1 MSRKLAITLL
11 GLALASAAS
20 GSARADSLTD
30 PTRPPMPGERMRQ
43 AGELELEGVLCHAGA
58 FVAIADD
65 RLVHV
70 GDSVDG
76 VLIRGI
82 TAAGVL
88 YSRGDSPHK
97 RFAYAP
103 EPWIEGCTGSASA
116 SQPGSQPLIAVD
128 VAGAPAG
135 VFFQGL
141 VENTPYNI
149 LVHPD
154 VTGRVSVSLKN
165 VTLQQV
171 LDATRDLYGLDYRHT
186 AAGYLILPAALQTRI
201 FHISYLDLRRYGVS
215 NTLISS
221 GQVTQGNYNTQYG
234 GTQSTPTQS
243 PTTATV
249 GSGDDKATIDTT
261 GTSVMTRDDSDFWG
275 NLEANLHAM
284 IGTGPGRKVIIDPQ
298 SGIVVV
304 RALPEQLDEVSD
316 YLRTTEATVT
326 RQVLL
331 EAKIVEV
338 DLDHA
343 YQAGINWAQVMALGN
358 SHYLIGQTS
367 PANGFG
373 TANALTPPNNSPV
386 TVGPVGPGNPVTSL
400 TTSSLGGAFTL
411 AADFTNFD
419 AFIQLLSTEG
429 NTHVLSSPRVATLDN
444 QKAIIK
450 AGTDQFYVTGV
461 QSNTVV
467 STTTPTISNNVSLTP
482 FFSGVALDVT
492 PQIGTHGEVLLHIHP
507 IVSQVSTQTL
517 TIEVQGSPDV
527 LPMAQSSVRESDSI
541 VRAHSGQVI
550 VIGGLMQETVDRQQY
565 KTPLLGDIPGLGRL
579 FRSEQDTKSKVELVI
594 LLRAMVV
601 NGSDWP
607 KLVDE
612 SPGMEDAAA
621 AGKKAKSP

>member
-1 MSRKLAITLL
+1 MSRKFAIGVSGLLLAC
-11 GLALASAAS
+11 ALTA
-20 GSARADSLTD
+20 GARADSLTD
-30 PTRPPMPGERMRQ
+30 PTRPPTAGPRLQQ
-43 AGELELEGVLCHAGA
+43 AGELRLEGVLCHAGV
-58 FVAIADD
+58 FVGIAND
-65 RLVHV
+65 RLVHA
-70 GDSVDG
+70 GDRVNG

-82 TAAGVL
+82 SAEGIS
-88 YSRGDSPHK
+88 YSRGRHK
-97 RFAYAP
+97 QFAYAP
-103 EPWIEGCTGSASA
+103 EPWLVGCDAAAAA
-116 SQPGSQPLIAVD
+116 SQPGSEPVFGVD
-128 VAGAPAG
+128 VAGAPAN
-135 VFFQGL
+135 VFFEGV

-154 VTGRVSVSLKN
+154 VTSRITISLKN
-165 VTLQQV
+165 VTLQQL
-171 LDATRDLYGLDYRHT
+171 LDATRDLYGIDYRRT

-234 GTQSTPTQS
+234 STQSTPAQS

-261 GTSVMTRDDSDFWG
+261 GTSVLTRDDSDFWG

-284 IGTGPGRKVIIDPQ
+284 VGNGPGYKVIIDPQ
-298 SGIVVV
+298 SGIIVV
-304 RALPEQLDEVSD
+304 RALPEQLAEVSD
-316 YLRTTEATVT
+316 YLSTTEATVS

-343 YQAGINWAQVMALGN
+343 YQAGINWAQVMALGS
-358 SHYLIGQTS
+358 SHYLIGQTA

-373 TANALTPPNNSPV
+373 TANALTPPSNSPI
-386 TVGPVGPGNPVTSL
+386 TIGPGNPVTSL
-400 TTSSLGGAFTL
+400 TTNSLGGAFTL
-411 AADFTNFD
+411 AAGFTNFD
-419 AFIQLLSTEG
+419 ALIQLLSTEG

-461 QSNTVV
+461 QSNTIAGFG
-467 STTTPTISNNVSLTP
+467 TAPTISNNVSLTP

-492 PQIGTHGEVLLHIHP
+492 PQIGSDGEVLLHIHP
-507 IVSQVSTQTL
+507 IVSQVTTQTL
-517 TIEVQGSPDV
+517 TIEVQGTPDV
-527 LPMAQSSVRESDSI
+527 LPMAQSSVRESDSM
-541 VRAHSGQVI
+541 VRARSGQVI
-550 VIGGLMQETVDRQQY
+550 VIGGLMQETVDKQQY
-565 KTPLLGDIPGLGRL
+565 KTPLLGDIPGLGQL

-607 KLVDE
+607 KLVAQ
-612 SPGMEDAAA
+612 SPGMEVTAP
-621 AGKKAKSP
+621 KTKAKSP

>member
-1 MSRKLAITLL
+1 MSRKFALPLSGLLLAC
-11 GLALASAAS
+11 ALT
-20 GSARADSLTD
+20 GGVRADSLTD
-30 PTRPPMPGERMRQ
+30 PTRPPTAATPVRD
-43 AGELELEGVLCHAGA
+43 AGALRLEGVLCHAGV
-58 FVAIADD
+58 FVGIAND
-65 RLVHV
+65 RLVHA
-70 GDSVDG
+70 GDRLDG

-82 TAAGVL
+82 SAAGIS
-88 YSRGDSPHK
+88 YSRGARK

-103 EPWIEGCTGSASA
+103 EPWLEDCAAAATV
-116 SQPGSQPLIAVD
+116 SQPASEPLFGVD
-128 VAGAPAG
+128 VAGAPADAFFEG
-135 VFFQGL
+135 V

-154 VTGRVSVSLKN
+154 VTSRITLSLKN
-165 VTLQQV
+165 VTLQQL
-171 LDATRDLYGLDYRHT
+171 LDATRDLYGIDYRHT

-201 FHISYLDLRRYGVS
+201 FHVSYLDLRRYGVS

-221 GQVTQGNYNTQYG
+221 GQVTQGSYNTQYG
-234 GTQSTPTQS
+234 GQATAAQS

-284 IGTGPGRKVIIDPQ
+284 IGNGPGYKVIIDPQ
-298 SGIVVV
+298 SGIIVV
-304 RALPEQLDEVSD
+304 RALPEQLAEVSD
-316 YLRTTEATVT
+316 YLRTTEATVS

-338 DLDHA
+338 DLNHA
-343 YQAGINWAQVMALGN
+343 YQAGINWAQVMALGS
-358 SHYLIGQTS
+358 SHYLIGQTA

-373 TANALTPPNNSPV
+373 TANALTPPSNSPV
-386 TVGPVGPGNPVTSL
+386 TIGPGNPVTSL
-400 TTSSLGGAFTL
+400 TTNSLGGAFTV

-419 AFIQLLSTEG
+419 ALIQLLSTEG

-461 QSNTVV
+461 QSNTIVGNGT
-467 STTTPTISNNVSLTP
+467 SPTISNNVSLTP

-492 PQIGTHGEVLLHIHP
+492 PQIGTDGEVLLHIHP
-507 IVSQVSTQTL
+507 IVSQVTTQTL

-527 LPMAQSSVRESDSI
+527 LPMAQSAVRESDSM
-541 VRAHSGQVI
+541 VRARSGQVI
-550 VIGGLMQETVDRQQY
+550 VIGGLMQETVDKQQY
-565 KTPLLGDIPGLGRL
+565 KTPLLGDIPGLGQL

-601 NGSDWP
+601 NGNDWP
-607 KLVDE
+607 KLVAE
-612 SPGMEDAAA
+612 SQVTADKPP
-621 AGKKAKSP
+621 KTKAKSP

>member
-1 MSRKLAITLL
+1 MSRRFAITVFALL
-11 GLALASAAS
+11 LASAMT

-30 PTRPPMPGERMRQ
+30 PTRPPMPGERMHE
-43 AGELELEGVLCHAGA
+43 AGGLRLEGVLCHAGA
-58 FVAIADD
+58 FVAIAND

-70 GDSVDG
+70 GDRVDG
-76 VLIRGI
+76 ALIRGI
-82 TAAGVL
+82 SAAGIL
-88 YSRGDSPHK
+88 YSRGPHK
-97 RFAYAP
+97 QFAYAP
-103 EPWIEGCTGSASA
+103 EPWIEGCTGAASVSPPA
-116 SQPGSQPLIAVD
+116 SEPLIGVD

-154 VTGRVSVSLKN
+154 VTGRVTISLKN
-165 VTLQQV
+165 VTLQQL
-171 LDATRDLYGLDYRHT
+171 LDATRDLYGLDYRRT

-201 FHISYLDLRRYGVS
+201 FHISYLDLRRFGVS

-234 GTQSTPTQS
+234 GTQTTPAQS

-249 GSGDDKATIDTT
+249 GTGSNKTTIDTT

-275 NLEANLHAM
+275 NLEANLRAM
-284 IGTGPGRKVIIDPQ
+284 IGDGLGRKVIIDPQ
-298 SGIVVV
+298 SGIIVV
-304 RALPEQLDEVSD
+304 RALPEQLAEVSD
-316 YLRTTEATVT
+316 YLHATEATVT

-343 YQAGINWAQVMALGN
+343 YQAGVNWAQIMALGS
-358 SHYLIGQTS
+358 SHYLIGQTA

-373 TANALTPPNNSPV
+373 IANALTPPTNSPI
-386 TVGPVGPGNPVTSL
+386 TLSPGSPVTSL
-400 TTSSLGGAFTL
+400 TTNSLGGAFTV

-419 AFIQLLSTEG
+419 AVIQLLSTEG
-429 NTHVLSSPRVATLDN
+429 NTRVLSSPRVATLDN

-461 QSNTVV
+461 QSDTVV
-467 STTTPTISNNVSLTP
+467 GTTPTISNNVSLTP

-492 PQIGTHGEVLLHIHP
+492 PQIGAHGEVLLHIHP
-507 IVSQVSTQTL
+507 IVSVVTTQTL
-517 TIEVQGSPDV
+517 TLEVQGQADV
-527 LPMAQSSVRESDSI
+527 LPMAQSSVRESDSV

-550 VIGGLMQETVDRQQY
+550 VIGGLMQEAVNKQQY

-612 SPGMEDAAA
+612 SPAMEAATPA
-621 AGKKAKSP
+621 TKAKSP

>member
-1 MSRKLAITLL
+1 MSRKLAVTVL
-11 GLALASAAS
+11 GLMLAYAMT
-20 GSARADSLTD
+20 GSALADSLTD
-30 PTRPPMPGERMRQ
+30 PTRPPVPGARVPGSGLQ
-43 AGELELEGVLCHAGA
+43 LEGVLCHAGV

-65 RLVHV
+65 RLVHA
-70 GDSVDG
+70 GDRVDG
-76 VLIRGI
+76 AVIRDI
-82 TAAGVL
+82 SAAGVL
-88 YSRGDSPHK
+88 YSRGVRK

-103 EPWIEGCTGSASA
+103 EPWLVGCAASTSRPA
-116 SQPGSQPLIAVD
+116 SEPLIGVD
-128 VAGAPAG
+128 VADAPAG
-135 VFFQGL
+135 VFFEGI
-141 VENTPYNI
+141 VENTPYNV

-154 VTGRVSVSLKN
+154 VKGRVTISLKN
-165 VTLQQV
+165 VTLQQL
-171 LDATRDLYGLDYRHT
+171 LDATRDLYGLDYRRT

-201 FHISYLDLRRYGVS
+201 FHVSYLDLRRYGVS

-221 GQVTQGNYNTQYG
+221 GQVTQGSYNTQYG
-234 GTQSTPTQS
+234 GQATAAQS

-284 IGTGPGRKVIIDPQ
+284 IGNGPGYKVIIDPQ
-298 SGIVVV
+298 SGIIVV
-304 RALPEQLDEVSD
+304 RALPEQLAEVSD
-316 YLRTTEATVT
+316 YLRTTEATVS

-338 DLDHA
+338 DLNHA
-343 YQAGINWAQVMALGN
+343 YQAGINWAQVMALGS
-358 SHYLIGQTS
+358 SHYLIGQTA

-373 TANALTPPNNSPV
+373 TANALTPPSNSPV
-386 TVGPVGPGNPVTSL
+386 TIGPGNPVTSL
-400 TTSSLGGAFTL
+400 TTNSLGGAFTV

-419 AFIQLLSTEG
+419 ALIQLLSTEG

-461 QSNTVV
+461 QSNTIVGNGT
-467 STTTPTISNNVSLTP
+467 SPTISNNVSLTP

-492 PQIGTHGEVLLHIHP
+492 PQIGTDGEVLLHIHP
-507 IVSQVSTQTL
+507 IVSQVTTQTL

-527 LPMAQSSVRESDSI
+527 LPMAQSAVRESDSM
-541 VRAHSGQVI
+541 VRARSGQVI
-550 VIGGLMQETVDRQQY
+550 VIGGLMQETVDKQQY
-565 KTPLLGDIPGLGRL
+565 KTPLLGDIPGLGQL

-601 NGSDWP
+601 NGNDWP
-607 KLVDE
+607 KLVAE
-612 SPGMEDAAA
+612 SQVTADKPP
-621 AGKKAKSP
+621 KTKAKSP

>member
-1 MSRKLAITLL
+1 MSRRFAITAL
-11 GLALASAAS
+11 GLLLAGATA
-20 GSARADSLTD
+20 GNAHADSLID
-30 PTRPPMPGERMRQ
+30 PTRPPTPGARVPGSGLQ
-43 AGELELEGVLCHAGA
+43 LEGVLCHAGV

-65 RLVHV
+65 RLVHIGDRV
-70 GDSVDG
+70 GG
-76 VLIRGI
+76 ALIRDI
-82 TAAGVL
+82 SAAGVR
-88 YSRGDSPHK
+88 YSLGTHE

-103 EPWIEGCTGSASA
+103 EPRLEGCAGAPKPA
-116 SQPGSQPLIAVD
+116 QPAGEPLFGVD
-128 VAGAPAG
+128 VAGAPAS
-135 VFFQGL
+135 VFFEGL
-141 VENTPYNI
+141 VENTPYNV

-154 VTGRVSVSLKN
+154 VTSRVTISLKN
-165 VTLQQV
+165 VTLQQL
-171 LDATRDLYGLDYRHT
+171 LDATRDLYGIDYRRT

-234 GTQSTPTQS
+234 GAQTSQTQMPTI
-243 PTTATV
+243 ATV
-249 GSGDDKATIDTT
+249 GSGNDKTTLDTA

-275 NLEANLHAM
+275 NLESSLHAM
-284 IGTGPGRKVIIDPQ
+284 IGSAPGRKVIIDPQ

-304 RALPEQLDEVSD
+304 RALPEQLAEVSE
-316 YLRTTEATVT
+316 YLSSTEATVT

-343 YQAGINWAQVMALGN
+343 YQAGINWAQVMALGQ
-358 SHYLIGQTS
+358 SHYLIGQTN
-367 PANGFG
+367 PQNGFG
-373 TANALTPPNNSPV
+373 TANALTPPSNSPV
-386 TVGPVGPGNPVTSL
+386 TVGPGNPITSL
-400 TTSSLGGAFTL
+400 TTNPLGGAFTL

-450 AGTDQFYVTGV
+450 AGIDQFYVTGV

-467 STTTPTISNNVSLTP
+467 SATTPTISNNVSLTP

-492 PQIGTHGEVLLHIHP
+492 PQIGADGDVLLHIHP
-507 IVSQVSTQTL
+507 IVSTVTTQTVTL
-517 TIEVQGSPDV
+517 EIQGSADV
-527 LPMAQSSVRESDSI
+527 LPMAQSSVRESDSM

-550 VIGGLMQETVDRQQY
+550 VIGGLMQDTVNKQQY
-565 KTPLLGDIPGLGRL
+565 KTPLLGDIPGVGRL

-594 LLRAMVV
+594 LLRALVV
-601 NGSDWP
+601 NGGDWP
-607 KLVDE
+607 KLIQE
-612 SPGMEDAAA
+612 SPAVE
-621 AGKKAKSP
+621 GKAP

>member
-1 MSRKLAITLL
+1 MSRRFAISVL
-11 GLALASAAS
+11 GLLLACAAA

-30 PTRPPMPGERMRQ
+30 PTRPPTPGARVPGSGLR
-43 AGELELEGVLCHAGA
+43 LEGVLCHSGV

-70 GDSVDG
+70 GDRVDG
-76 VLIRGI
+76 ALIRDI
-82 TAAGVL
+82 SAAGVR
-88 YSRGDSPHK
+88 YSRARHE

-103 EPWIEGCTGSASA
+103 EPRLEGCAAAGPS
-116 SQPGSQPLIAVD
+116 SQPVGGPLFGVD
-128 VAGAPAG
+128 VAGAPAS
-135 VFFQGL
+135 VFFEGL

-154 VTGRVSVSLKN
+154 VTSRVTISLKN
-165 VTLQQV
+165 VTLPQV
-171 LDATRDLYGLDYRHT
+171 LDATRDLYGIDYRHT

-221 GQVTQGNYNTQYG
+221 GQVTQGNFNTQYG
-234 GTQSTPTQS
+234 GAQTAQTQA

-275 NLEANLHAM
+275 NLEANLRAM
-284 IGTGPGRKVIIDPQ
+284 VGNGPGRKVIIDPQ
-298 SGIVVV
+298 SGIIVV
-304 RALPEQLDEVSD
+304 RALPQQLTEVSD
-316 YLRTTEATVT
+316 YLRSTEATVT

-331 EAKIVEV
+331 EAKIIEV

-343 YQAGINWAQVMALGN
+343 YQAGINWAQVMALGQ
-358 SHYLIGQTS
+358 SHYLIGQTN
-367 PANGFG
+367 PQNGFG
-373 TANALTPPNNSPV
+373 TANALIPPSNSPV
-386 TVGPVGPGNPVTSL
+386 TVGPGNPITSL
-400 TTSSLGGAFTL
+400 TTNPLGGAFTL

-429 NTHVLSSPRVATLDN
+429 NTRVLSSPRVATLDN

-450 AGTDQFYVTGV
+450 AGVDQFYVTGV

-467 STTTPTISNNVSLTP
+467 SATTPTISNNVSLTP

-492 PQIGTHGEVLLHIHP
+492 PQIGAHGDVLLHIHP
-507 IVSQVSTQTL
+507 IVSVVTTQTVTL
-517 TIEVQGSPDV
+517 EIQGSADV
-527 LPMAQSSVRESDSI
+527 LPMAQSSVRESDSM
-541 VRAHSGQVI
+541 VRARSGQVI
-550 VIGGLMQETVDRQQY
+550 VIGGLMQETVNKQQY
-565 KTPLLGDIPGLGRL
+565 KTPLLGDIPGVGRL

-601 NGSDWP
+601 NGGDWP
-607 KLVDE
+607 KLIQE
-612 SPGMEDAAA
+612 SPALE
-621 AGKKAKSP
+621 GKAP

>member
-1 MSRKLAITLL
+1 MSRRFTIIVL
-11 GLALASAAS
+11 GLLLTCTAA
-20 GSARADSLTD
+20 GSARADSLSD
-30 PTRPPMPGERMRQ
+30 PTRPPTPGARAPGSGLQ
-43 AGELELEGVLCHAGA
+43 LEGVLCHAGV
-58 FVAIADD
+58 FVAIADN
-65 RLVHV
+65 RLVHI
-70 GDSVDG
+70 GDRVDG
-76 VLIRGI
+76 ALIRDI
-82 TAAGVL
+82 SAAGIR
-88 YSRGDSPHK
+88 YSRGTHEL
-97 RFAYAP
+97 FAYAP
-103 EPWIEGCTGSASA
+103 EPRLEACAGAASA
-116 SQPGSQPLIAVD
+116 AQPAGEPLFGVD
-128 VAGAPAG
+128 VAGAPAS
-135 VFFQGL
+135 VFFEGL

-149 LVHPD
+149 LVHPGITSR
-154 VTGRVSVSLKN
+154 VTISLKN
-165 VTLQQV
+165 VTLPQV
-171 LDATRDLYGLDYRHT
+171 LDATRDLYGIDYRHT

-234 GTQSTPTQS
+234 GAQTAQIQG

-275 NLEANLHAM
+275 NLEANLRAM
-284 IGTGPGRKVIIDPQ
+284 IGNGPGRKVIIDPQ
-298 SGIVVV
+298 SGIIVV
-304 RALPEQLDEVSD
+304 RALPEQLAEVND
-316 YLRTTEATVT
+316 YLRSTEATVT

-343 YQAGINWAQVMALGN
+343 YQAGINWAQVMALGS
-358 SHYLIGQTS
+358 SHYLIGQSS
-367 PANGFG
+367 PQNGFG
-373 TANALTPPNNSPV
+373 TANALIPPSNSPV
-386 TVGPVGPGNPVTSL
+386 TVGPGNPITSL
-400 TTSSLGGAFTL
+400 TTNPLGGAFTL

-450 AGTDQFYVTGV
+450 AGVDQFYVTGV
-461 QSNTVV
+461 QSNIVGTA
-467 STTTPTISNNVSLTP
+467 TTPTISNNVSLTP

-492 PQIGTHGEVLLHIHP
+492 PQIGAHGDVLLHIHP
-507 IVSQVSTQTL
+507 IVSTVTTQTVTL
-517 TIEVQGSPDV
+517 EVQGSADV
-527 LPMAQSSVRESDSI
+527 LPMAQSSVRESDSM

-550 VIGGLMQETVDRQQY
+550 VIGGLMQDTVNKQQY
-565 KTPLLGDIPGLGRL
+565 KTPLLGDIPGVGRL

-607 KLVDE
+607 KLIEE
-612 SPGMEDAAA
+612 SPGMKD
-621 AGKKAKSP
+621 KSP

>member
-1 MSRKLAITLL
+1 M
-11 GLALASAAS
+11 
-20 GSARADSLTD
+20 DVTD
-30 PTRPPMPGERMRQ
+30 
-43 AGELELEGVLCHAGA
+43 
-58 FVAIADD
+58 
-65 RLVHV
+65 
-70 GDSVDG
+70 
-76 VLIRGI
+76 
-82 TAAGVL
+82 
-88 YSRGDSPHK
+88 
-97 RFAYAP
+97 
-103 EPWIEGCTGSASA
+103 
-116 SQPGSQPLIAVD
+116 
-128 VAGAPAG
+128 APAR

-141 VENTPYNI
+141 VEDTPYNI

-154 VTGRVSVSLKN
+154 VGGRVTISLKN
-165 VTLQQV
+165 VTLKQL
-171 LDATRDLYGLDYRHT
+171 LDATRDMYGLDYRRT
-186 AAGYLILPAALQTRI
+186 TAGYLILPAALQTRV

-221 GQVTQGNYNTQYG
+221 GQVTQGSYNTQYG
-234 GTQSTPTQS
+234 GAQSPTQS

-249 GSGDDKATIDTT
+249 GSGDDKATLDTT
-261 GTSVMTRDDSDFWG
+261 GTSVLTRDDSDFWG

-284 IGTGPGRKVIIDPQ
+284 VGDGSGRKVIIDPQ

-304 RALPEQLDEVSD
+304 RALPEELTEVSE
-316 YLRTTEATVT
+316 YLRTTQATVT

-331 EAKIVEV
+331 EAKIIEV
-338 DLDHA
+338 DLNHA
-343 YQAGINWAQVMALGN
+343 YQAGVNWAQIMTLGS
-358 SHYLIGQTS
+358 SHYAIGQTA

-373 TANALTPPNNSPV
+373 IANALTPPSNSPI
-386 TVGPVGPGNPVTSL
+386 TLSPGTPITSL
-400 TTSSLGGAFTL
+400 ATNSLGGAFTV
-411 AADFTNFD
+411 AADFANFD
-419 AFIQLLSTEG
+419 TVIQLLSTEG

-492 PQIGTHGEVLLHIHP
+492 PQIGPQGEVLLHIHP
-507 IVSQVSTQTL
+507 IVSQVSTQVL

-550 VIGGLMQETVDRQQY
+550 VIGGLMQEEVDKQQY
-565 KTPLLGDIPGLGRL
+565 KTPVLGDIPGVGRL

-607 KLVDE
+607 QLVGE
-612 SPGMEDAAA
+612 QPAIEDATAA
-621 AGKKAKSP
+621 KQAKAP

>member
-1 MSRKLAITLL
+1 MSRRFAIIVSGLL
-11 GLALASAAS
+11 LVCAMS
-20 GSARADSLTD
+20 GSARGGSLSD
-30 PTRPPMPGERMRQ
+30 PTRPPMARTRVQE
-43 AGELELEGVLCHAGA
+43 AGGLQLEGVLCHAGS
-58 FVAIADD
+58 FVAIAND
-65 RLVHV
+65 RLVHA
-70 GDSVDG
+70 GDRVDG
-76 VLIRGI
+76 ALIRSISAEGI
-82 TAAGVL
+82 S
-88 YSRGDSPHK
+88 YSRDARK

-103 EPWIEGCTGSASA
+103 EPWLEGCVGAASA
-116 SQPGSQPLIAVD
+116 SQPASEPLIGVD

-135 VFFQGL
+135 VFFEGL

-154 VTGRVSVSLKN
+154 VTGRVTISLKN

-234 GTQSTPTQS
+234 GTQSSPTQS

-249 GSGDDKATIDTT
+249 GTGNDKTTIDTT

-275 NLEANLHAM
+275 NLEANLRAM
-284 IGTGPGRKVIIDPQ
+284 IGNGPGRKVIVDPQ

-304 RALPEQLDEVSD
+304 RALPEQLAEVND

-343 YQAGINWAQVMALGN
+343 YQAGINWAQVMALGS
-358 SHYLIGQTS
+358 SHYLIGQTA

-373 TANALTPPNNSPV
+373 TTNALTPPSNSPL
-386 TVGPVGPGNPVTSL
+386 TVGPGNPITSL
-400 TTSSLGGAFTL
+400 TTNSLGGAFTV
-411 AADFTNFD
+411 AADFANFD
-419 AFIQLLSTEG
+419 TVIQLLSTEG
-429 NTHVLSSPRVATLDN
+429 NTRVLSSPRVATLDN

-450 AGTDQFYVTGV
+450 AGVDNFYVTGV

-467 STTTPTISNNVSLTP
+467 STSTPTISNNVSLTP

-492 PQIGTHGEVLLHIHP
+492 PQIGARGEVLLHIHP
-507 IVSQVSTQTL
+507 IVSEVTTQTL

-527 LPMAQSSVRESDSI
+527 LPMAQSSVRESDSV

-550 VIGGLMQETVDRQQY
+550 VIGGLMQETVDKQQY
-565 KTPLLGDIPGLGRL
+565 KTPLLGDIPGIGRL

-607 KLVDE
+607 KLVEE
-612 SPGMEDAAA
+612 SQEMVGATPA
-621 AGKKAKSP
+621 KKAKPP